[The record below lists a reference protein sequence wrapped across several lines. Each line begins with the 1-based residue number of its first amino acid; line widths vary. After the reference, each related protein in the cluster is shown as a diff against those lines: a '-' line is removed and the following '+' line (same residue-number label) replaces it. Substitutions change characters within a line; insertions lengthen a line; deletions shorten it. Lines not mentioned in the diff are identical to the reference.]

1 MSAKNCNQCEKVFT
15 TSSSLSHH
23 KRTHNKLNIVTCEF
37 CGFQFSSK
45 NLTRHKE
52 SCKKV
57 VLDSEKSIVKCDTCR
72 MEFDEE
78 TKLKQHLEVHTD
90 KLSVV
95 EAMHQYLDKRMRIGN
110 YNVKNL
116 ESEAHGKKN

>member
-37 CGFQFSSK
+37 CGFQFTS
-45 NLTRHKE
+45 NG
-52 SCKKV
+52 
-57 VLDSEKSIVKCDTCR
+57 
-72 MEFDEE
+72 
-78 TKLKQHLEVHTD
+78 
-90 KLSVV
+90 VV

-110 YNVKNL
+110 YTVKNL

>member
-52 SCKKV
+52 SCKKIV
-57 VLDSEKSIVKCDTCR
+57 FDSEK
-72 MEFDEE
+72 
-78 TKLKQHLEVHTD
+78 LL
-90 KLSVV
+90 L
-95 EAMHQYLDKRMRIGN
+95 
-110 YNVKNL
+110 NVIHVGWSHKPMKHHKN
-116 ESEAHGKKN
+116 HF